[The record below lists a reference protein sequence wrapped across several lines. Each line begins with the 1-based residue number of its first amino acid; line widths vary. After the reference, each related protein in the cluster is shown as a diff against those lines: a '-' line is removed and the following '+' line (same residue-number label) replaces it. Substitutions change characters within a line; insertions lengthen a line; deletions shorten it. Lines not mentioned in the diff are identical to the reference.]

1 MTWRVI
7 RTVVLI
13 LLIVANLV
21 LFWARRVMTD
31 SRYTVSTEEME
42 EIREYLE
49 DNSVRIEC
57 VMDRKGNPQAVPVT
71 GEAEEIDTGIVE
83 RFLGSEYQ
91 TTYLDARRS
100 RHYSGT
106 ATVQLDPEAHRV
118 QYRKTG
124 VEVDAWNLESLREQA
139 EALLEKVYDD
149 DAGMALT
156 EEQLT
161 DEYGEFVFAEKN
173 GSRYYYMNR
182 AVIRLYADGTESAT
196 LQSYTVEGMTKKKYA
211 ICPLNEL
218 LFGAADTLVQRGISD
233 GYSTAVIVDVR
244 YGYDVNDDG
253 EDVYVVEFVL
263 ANGRTVRMDAVHN
276 RVLR

>member
-13 LLIVANLV
+13 LLIVANIV

-49 DNSVRIEC
+49 SNSVLIEC
-57 VMDRKGNPQAVPVT
+57 VLDRKGNPQTVPVT
-71 GEAEEIDTGIVE
+71 GEAENIDTGIVE
-83 RFLGSEYQ
+83 RFLGSEYE

-100 RHYSGT
+100 RHYSDT

-124 VEVDAWNLESLREQA
+124 AEIAAWNAESLREQA
-139 EALLEKVYDD
+139 AALLEKIYDED
-149 DAGMALT
+149 VEMELT
-156 EEQLT
+156 EEQMAG
-161 DEYGEFVFAEKN
+161 EYGEFVFSEKRD
-173 GSRYYYMNR
+173 SRYYYMNR
-182 AVIRLYADGTESAT
+182 AVIRLYADGTESVT
-196 LQSYTVEGMTKKKYA
+196 LQSYTVDGMTKKKYA

-218 LFGAADTLVQRGISD
+218 LFGAADTLAQRGISD

-244 YGYDVNDDG
+244 YGYDVSGDG
-253 EDVYVVEFVL
+253 EAVYVIEFVL

-276 RVLR
+276 RVMR